1 MANMP
6 QPIQPH
12 SSAWIAQTWISFV
25 VAVGITAM
33 GIWFLPVDVWV
44 KAFMGMGLL
53 FTVGSTF
60 SLSKTVRDQ
69 HEALSIKQRID
80 VHLDAGCDVVLVASP
95 ALVEESLRGMTGRSS
110 NTMAL
115 AGLMGRG
122 ALGWDGLLAD
132 GRRDDVQA
140 RLGRVRESVVD
151 AGATSGAINV
161 GDVA

>member
-80 VHLDAGCDVVLVASP
+80 DARVSRLIAEHDPLKP
-95 ALVEESLRGMTGRSS
+95 SL
-110 NTMAL
+110 
-115 AGLMGRG
+115 
-122 ALGWDGLLAD
+122 
-132 GRRDDVQA
+132 
-140 RLGRVRESVVD
+140 
-151 AGATSGAINV
+151 
-161 GDVA
+161 

>member
-80 VHLDAGCDVVLVASP
+80 DARVSRLIAEHDPLKP
-95 ALVEESLRGMTGRSS
+95 AL
-110 NTMAL
+110 
-115 AGLMGRG
+115 
-122 ALGWDGLLAD
+122 
-132 GRRDDVQA
+132 
-140 RLGRVRESVVD
+140 
-151 AGATSGAINV
+151 
-161 GDVA
+161 